1 MTSAA
6 AATVTASGKA
16 THDKC
21 RDGEGERKSGKEKR
35 ETNTTAMLLLRTPS
49 DSPTDNSLYKGDDGN
64 RQGEVGKERGRGGTE
79 KQDT

>member
-1 MTSAA
+1 
-6 AATVTASGKA
+6 
-16 THDKC
+16 
-21 RDGEGERKSGKEKR
+21 
-35 ETNTTAMLLLRTPS
+35 MLLLRTPS

>member
-1 MTSAA
+1 M

-21 RDGEGERKSGKEKR
+21 RKRGREREGKSGKEKR

-49 DSPTDNSLYKGDDGN
+49 DSPTDNSLYKEDDGN
-64 RQGEVGKERGRGGTE
+64 GQGKGAEER
-79 KQDT
+79 